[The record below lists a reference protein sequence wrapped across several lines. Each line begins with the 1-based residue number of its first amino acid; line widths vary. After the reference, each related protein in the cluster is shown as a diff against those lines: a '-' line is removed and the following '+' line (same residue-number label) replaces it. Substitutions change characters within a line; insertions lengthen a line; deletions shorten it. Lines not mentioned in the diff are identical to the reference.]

1 MSGLSITLVINP
13 FSVML
18 IVVGMWSLLQ
28 LFGEYGV
35 ARIMLLL
42 KCWTVS
48 LSR

>member
-28 LFGEYGV
+28 LLGEYGV
-35 ARIMLLL
+35 RGIM
-42 KCWTVS
+42 
-48 LSR
+48 